1 MKRLILLLFAFSVLL
16 QAASRCLAQE
26 IPLPIPLSKQQK
38 LVTSAIMGPAMNSLF
53 TQHRPG
59 MLGLCFAMNPMF
71 QAGFEKEFGFAE
83 GPEFIVEKLKEKFEG
98 NEGIAEEMAA
108 FGQVIQQIMERA
120 EQNLDAESLELSEE
134 EMFTIQKGYDKMFDG
149 FAEIATEVF
158 SPEQME
164 KVKEM
169 EFAVFGGI
177 ESPFFSID
185 SMDLLD
191 LTDDQIKELEEFQ
204 QDIADE
210 KLEMLDGLTEFTTKI
225 LKSGKINMQEA
236 QAFDTKYK
244 GLTNKIGTR
253 LREILTEEQ
262 LNQATKL
269 VKDQQAKMAKMM
281 GGLGALTQWMP
292 SADSWAPGMPIPDSL
307 KAPESVRRF
316 PAARPKPVEENEK

>member
-1 MKRLILLLFAFSVLL
+1 MKRLILLLFALAVLL
-16 QAASRCLAQE
+16 QAASRCFAQDF
-26 IPLPIPLSKQQK
+26 PLPIPLTRQQK
-38 LVTSAIMGPAMNSLF
+38 LLTSAIMEPAMNSLF

-59 MLGLCFAMNPMF
+59 MFGLCFAMNPMF
-71 QAGFEKEFGFAE
+71 QAGFEKEFGYTG
-83 GPEFIVEKLKEKFEG
+83 GPEFILEKLKEKFEG
-98 NEGIAEEMAA
+98 NEGMREDMEA
-108 FGQVIQQIMERA
+108 FGQVMGQLMERA

-134 EMFTIQKGYDKMFDG
+134 EITVIQKGYDTLFNG

-158 SPEQME
+158 TPEQMD
-164 KVKEM
+164 KIKEL
-169 EFAVFGGI
+169 EFSVFGGI

-185 SMDLLD
+185 SMGILD
-191 LTDDQIKELEEFQ
+191 LTDEQIRELEEFQ

-210 KLEMLDGLTEFTTKI
+210 KLEMIDGLTEFTTKI

-236 QAFDTKYK
+236 QAFDAKYK

-253 LREILTEEQ
+253 LREVLTEEQ
-262 LNQATKL
+262 LQKATRL

-307 KAPESVRRF
+307 KSPEPVRRF
-316 PAARPKPVEENEK
+316 PAARPKPEK